1 MKQVCDPGM
10 NIPMS
15 GRHLWILWKRRDVLL
30 QWGIEIGIEKFGV
43 GKESEMSKTIEMDNA
58 QRQGT
63 TNGIGMLLLK
73 GVPEIT
79 KDLDTGKWKQ
89 IFLRYVAEEATQLPS
104 LLTELL
110 ASKACRSVTPPKT
123 PFKANPNDGRR

>member
-1 MKQVCDPGM
+1 M
-10 NIPMS
+10 
-15 GRHLWILWKRRDVLL
+15 R
-30 QWGIEIGIEKFGV
+30 WGIEIGIEKFGV
-43 GKESEMSKTIEMDNA
+43 GRESEMSKTVEMDNSEK
-58 QRQGT
+58 QRI

-104 LLTELL
+104 LLMELL
-110 ASKACRSVTPPKT
+110 ASKACRSVPPPRLLLKQT
-123 PFKANPNDGRR
+123 RMTIGGDVWRCSYQGAVC